1 MEALTN
7 AAILKDR
14 NIYLYPSAEIIYFFI
29 TFSFEW
35 MKIKTIISVIVL
47 VLKLTRDRILIG
59 GLK

>member
-1 MEALTN
+1 MEPFPN
-7 AAILKDR
+7 AAILKEQ
-14 NIYLYPSAEIIYFFI
+14 NIYLYPSPEIIYFFI

-35 MKIKTIISVIVL
+35 MKMKTIISVIVP